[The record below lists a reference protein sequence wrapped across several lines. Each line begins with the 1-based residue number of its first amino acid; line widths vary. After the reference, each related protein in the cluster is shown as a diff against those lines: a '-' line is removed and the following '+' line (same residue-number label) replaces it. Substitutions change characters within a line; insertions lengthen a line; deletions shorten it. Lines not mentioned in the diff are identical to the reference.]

1 MTYDFNTLKQ
11 TVGEATNRPTFYTD
25 FEDVSTDKLHQISE
39 LTEWIRTKSKGS
51 DIREIIAQL
60 FERTW
65 LENIREGN
73 ANMEVAQARGS
84 FNELSERFDNIYNIL
99 NSKGDTAEIKR
110 MLTNILDGTPKGTY
124 QNISALR
131 SAKPTGEAGIFITTD
146 NGHWNYW
153 NGNTWVDGG
162 PYQSPLEGIPNQFGV
177 LFDGLL
183 TIDLNSRTITMKKDT
198 WFSFGNK
205 NHAPRENISISY
217 TPSGMSEYV
226 VYDYQNSGLS
236 VLDLNNIS
244 RIKPT
249 QVILAIMYKQTLH
262 YPINSR
268 FVKTIGYNEYTQGN
282 NFGSIIQGL
291 IEYDKSTMTFTF
303 NGTGAKN
310 EIIVSKGTSYYKN
323 ENQESLKIPS
333 GYVHY
338 LVFDILDR
346 KFKLIP
352 GAFLV
357 DNPFASKYNEILIAM
372 VYVGELTHFSSDN
385 FIKLRGDV
393 KGWNLEELT
402 VNLQTKRTVMVT
414 LGDSTTDGWR
424 TSNYTSNNDNI
435 NSLKDGNNTY
445 SGILNNIINQQNG
458 YNFNHKIYNRGFSG
472 KTINWL
478 NENLEAVLRPI
489 TEKIDY
495 AFIAMGINDMVYDA
509 NSVQSFK
516 NDHITVI
523 DKLLKKGIKPILV
536 STQAEFENYKRFG
549 YKINSIADNVKKE
562 LANELG
568 IPFID
573 YNKGTRNILNN
584 SEYELRDL
592 IPDMCHFGDLG
603 HKKGAEF
610 LASKLIHRTINVV
623 DGQKIGYQNNKVISD
638 LIYSDFLTD
647 VEKQVKWI
655 TKTNGFNLEGVFNGS
670 SEKVLFEAL
679 VYVDKPLTIS
689 FYGENCRYYS
699 NNQLITDN
707 SKLDVGLYK
716 ITVKNTLNQI
726 SKFRGLE
733 FRKAV

>member
-1 MTYDFNTLKQ
+1 
-11 TVGEATNRPTFYTD
+11 
-25 FEDVSTDKLHQISE
+25 
-39 LTEWIRTKSKGS
+39 
-51 DIREIIAQL
+51 
-60 FERTW
+60 
-65 LENIREGN
+65 
-73 ANMEVAQARGS
+73 
-84 FNELSERFDNIYNIL
+84 
-99 NSKGDTAEIKR
+99 
-110 MLTNILDGTPKGTY
+110 
-124 QNISALR
+124 
-131 SAKPTGEAGIFITTD
+131 
-146 NGHWNYW
+146 
-153 NGNTWVDGG
+153 
-162 PYQSPLEGIPNQFGV
+162 
-177 LFDGLL
+177 
-183 TIDLNSRTITMKKDT
+183 
-198 WFSFGNK
+198 
-205 NHAPRENISISY
+205 
-217 TPSGMSEYV
+217 
-226 VYDYQNSGLS
+226 
-236 VLDLNNIS
+236 
-244 RIKPT
+244 
-249 QVILAIMYKQTLH
+249 
-262 YPINSR
+262 
-268 FVKTIGYNEYTQGN
+268 
-282 NFGSIIQGL
+282 
-291 IEYDKSTMTFTF
+291 
-303 NGTGAKN
+303 
-310 EIIVSKGTSYYKN
+310 
-323 ENQESLKIPS
+323 
-333 GYVHY
+333 
-338 LVFDILDR
+338 
-346 KFKLIP
+346 
-352 GAFLV
+352 
-357 DNPFASKYNEILIAM
+357 
-372 VYVGELTHFSSDN
+372 
-385 FIKLRGDV
+385 
-393 KGWNLEELT
+393 
-402 VNLQTKRTVMVT
+402 MVT

-435 NSLKDGNNTY
+435 NSLKDGSYTY

-472 KTINWL
+472 KTISWL
-478 NENLEAVLRPI
+478 KDNLEAVLRPI

-655 TKTNGFNLEGVFNGS
+655 TKTNGFNLEGVFTGS

-679 VYVDKPLTIS
+679 IYVDKPVTIN
-689 FYGENCRYYS
+689 FHGENCRYYS

-707 SKLDVGLYK
+707 SKLDVGLYR
-716 ITVKNTLNQI
+716 ITIKNTLNQI

>member
-11 TVGEATNRPTFYTD
+11 TVGEATSRPTFYTD
-25 FEDVSTDKLHQISE
+25 FEDVPTDKLHQISE

-65 LENIREGN
+65 LESVREGN
-73 ANMEVAQARGS
+73 SNMEVSQARGS
-84 FNELSERFDNIYNIL
+84 FNKLSDRFDNITDIL
-99 NSKGDTAEIKR
+99 NSKGDNAEIKR
-110 MLTNILDGTPKGTY
+110 MLSSILDGTPKGTY

-153 NGNTWVDGG
+153 NGSAWTDGG
-162 PYQSPLEGIPNQFGV
+162 PYQTQLNGVPNQFGV

-183 TIDLNSRTITMKKDT
+183 TIDLTSRTIKMARDT

-205 NHAPRENISISY
+205 NYAPRTDITISY
-217 TPSGMSEYV
+217 QPSGMSEYV

-236 VLDLNNIS
+236 VVDLNNIS
-244 RIKPT
+244 NIKST

-262 YPINSR
+262 YPVNSR
-268 FVKTIGYNEYTQGN
+268 FVKAIGYSEFSQDN

-291 IEYDKSTMTFTF
+291 VEYDKNTLTFTF
-303 NGTGAKN
+303 SGIGEKN

-323 ENQESLKIPS
+323 ENQESLRIPD
-333 GYVHY
+333 GFAWY
-338 LVFDILDR
+338 LVFDILDK
-346 KFKLIP
+346 KFKLVQ
-352 GAFLV
+352 GTFLT
-357 DNPFASKYNEILIAM
+357 DTSFASKYNQIVIGL
-372 VYVGELTHFSSDN
+372 VYLGVFTHFSNNAFVKTTDQ
-385 FIKLRGDV
+385 IKS
-393 KGWNLEELT
+393 WNLEELT

-472 KTINWL
+472 KTISWL
-478 NENLEAVLRPI
+478 KDNLEAVLRPI

-573 YNKGTRNILNN
+573 YNEGTRNILNN
-584 SEYELRDL
+584 SEYNLRDL

-603 HKKGAEF
+603 HRKGAEF

-623 DGQKIGYQNNKVISD
+623 DGQKIGYQDNKIISD
-638 LIYSDFLTD
+638 LTYSDFLTD
-647 VEKQVKWI
+647 SEKQVKWI
-655 TKTNGFNLEGVFNGS
+655 SKTNGFNLEGVFNGS

-679 VYVDKPLTIS
+679 VYVDKPLTIN

-716 ITVKNTLNQI
+716 ITVKNTLNQT